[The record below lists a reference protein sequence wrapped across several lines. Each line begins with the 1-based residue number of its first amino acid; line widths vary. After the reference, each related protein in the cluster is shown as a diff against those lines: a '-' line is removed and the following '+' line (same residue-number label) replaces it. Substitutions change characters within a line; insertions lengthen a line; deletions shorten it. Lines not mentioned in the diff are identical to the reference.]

1 MTVTTTPATQEFF
14 NGTGSQTSF
23 TFNFKNSFEDDDAL
37 VYMWNTTTSKWDLK
51 VKDTDYS
58 QTGSIVSF
66 FTAPA
71 SGTGNV
77 MITRK
82 TDVVDPKVDYQ
93 PGSAVRA
100 TDLDNNQRQ
109 VIQRLQELENQL
121 LKNTSATLHGNLDL
135 NNYNIVNGDQVFAN
149 LHVAATPPENPT
161 NGTRW
166 FDTESG
172 RTYIYYTD
180 EDSSGWVDTTPT
192 YVQVGTSDEAL
203 PLAGGTMTGF
213 ITLHSDPSNTMHAAT
228 KQYVDAAAASG
239 LTDGDKGDITVASS
253 GTAWTIDDN
262 AVDAAAIADNAVG
275 TDQLAGIAKGGLI
288 HGDDNGNPAILSV
301 GSNGEVLKTNSS
313 GQIEWG
319 ATSGNGTVTQVGSTS
334 GGGLRTNTG
343 SDFTTSGTLG
353 IDVNAKGDLVVGT
366 ADNTVTNLTAGANGK
381 VLTADSAETSGLKWA
396 DASTTIADNS
406 VTGAK
411 IALGSDAQGDVM
423 YYNGTDW
430 ARLAAGTANH
440 FLQTKGAN
448 ANPVWA
454 SASAANTFTAS
465 YDSST
470 GVVTTRTIDEKLED
484 FLSVKDFGATGDGTT
499 DDTTAIQNAID
510 NTPNKPVYFPKG
522 TYRITSSLVINGT
535 REGIRGEG
543 PYSIISL
550 DVTSDTS
557 QRTPAIILKA
567 KDNTNTSEY
576 TRIENLHIKRG
587 TLSGS
592 DWTYT
597 SAPPFPTTPGKDDA
611 GVSIQGAPYSTPG
624 SGTGPGGVDRA
635 VIQDLRIG
643 GFSTGMYFNNVV
655 GLSVN
660 RVFVQQ
666 YAVYAESG
674 SITGNSGK
682 YCLGFH
688 FDGTPFA
695 DNSMSPLASIE
706 VTECEVDNTG
716 VSNSGSNT
724 NDTKSIGYYLYGKDL
739 RDIYLNGPETSKGKF
754 GIYAESSNTDWNW
767 DIQITRPIID
777 GFSQAGIHLQGLGGA
792 GSTTINGGYL
802 VGSGDCLWVEDCK
815 GVVITGGLQLLKS
828 GSAHSGVRLKNSSY
842 CSVLGNRFSNI
853 AYPISLDGSNY
864 NVASGNVINAHSTAD
879 TSTPNLVDAI
889 RLFNNAS
896 YNVIGSNIV
905 SGQSSNNQYTYWAN
919 VSSGSNENRFDSNK
933 GQYTGLRNDNGT
945 NNKWG
950 SASVDDI
957 VSFTGTLPT
966 GNNFYTFTDEND
978 SGMKRVTTNELALF
992 LDGTAGIT
1000 LKKAGANSNHE
1011 GLYVNTT
1018 ESMTNSTGYMHHING
1033 GVAIKSG
1040 SGTNISIT
1048 DSGKNQ
1054 RGRIGHAS
1062 GGSSGDVIFSSNSD
1076 YRLKENITPMK
1087 DNGVSPKCIERLK
1100 NLKPC
1105 YFSWKTDK
1113 EHKLQDGFIAHEV
1126 QEVVPNA
1133 VLGEKDGEEMQTLD
1147 PAKLVPV
1154 LTSAIKELTS
1164 RLEALEAK

>member
-23 TFNFKNSFEDDDAL
+23 TFNFTNSFEDDDAL
-37 VYMWNTTTSKWDLK
+37 VYVWNTTTSKWDLK
-51 VKDTDYS
+51 EKDTDYS
-58 QTGSIVSF
+58 QTGTIISF
-66 FTAPA
+66 FTAPET
-71 SGTGNV
+71 GTGNV

-93 PGSAVRA
+93 PGSSVRA
-100 TDLDNNQRQ
+100 QDLDNNQRQ

-121 LKNTSATLHGNLDL
+121 LNNSSAKLHGNLDL

-149 LHVAATPPENPT
+149 LHVSNTPPENPT

-180 EDSSGWVDTTPT
+180 VDSSDWVDTTPT

-213 ITLHSDPSNTMHAAT
+213 ITLHSNPTSSMHAAT
-228 KQYVDAAAASG
+228 KSYVDTATSSG
-239 LTDGDKGDITVASS
+239 LSDGDKGDITVASS
-253 GTAWTIDDN
+253 GTSWTIDDN

-288 HGDDNGNPAILSV
+288 HGNDSGDPAVLTV

-319 ATSGNGTVTQVGSTS
+319 SVTGNGTVTQIGATS
-334 GGGLRTNTG
+334 NGGLRTNTG

-381 VLTADSAETSGLKWA
+381 VLTADSGEASGLKWA

-411 IALGSDAQGDVM
+411 IALSGQAHGDVM

-430 ARLAAGTANH
+430 VVLGAGTTNH
-440 FLQTKGAN
+440 FLQTKGVDAD
-448 ANPVWA
+448 PVWA
-454 SASAANTFTAS
+454 SASAANTFTAA
-465 YDSST
+465 YKKQGENTSST
-470 GVVTTRTIDEKLED
+470 GVITTRTIDSKLED

-510 NTPNKPVYFPKG
+510 NNPNKPVYFPKG
-522 TYRITSSLVINGT
+522 TYRITSSLIIDST

-550 DVTSDTS
+550 DVTSNTS

-567 KDNTNTSEY
+567 PDNTNTSEFV
-576 TRIENLHIKRG
+576 RIENLHIKRG

-611 GVSIQGAPYSTPG
+611 GVSIQGADYY
-624 SGTGPGGVDRA
+624 GPGGVDRA

-682 YCLGFH
+682 YCIGFH

-716 VSNSGSNT
+716 VSNSGGNT

-739 RDIYLNGPETSKGKF
+739 RDIFLNGVETSKGKF

-767 DIQITRPIID
+767 NIHITRPIID
-777 GFSQAGIHLQGLGGA
+777 GFTQAGIHLQGLGGA
-792 GSTTINGGYL
+792 GSTTINDGYL

-815 GVVITGGLQLLKS
+815 GVVITGGTQFLKS

-842 CSVLGNRFSNI
+842 CSILGNRFSNI
-853 AYPISLDGSNY
+853 AYPISLDGSTY

-879 TSTPNLVDAI
+879 NSSPTLVDAI

-905 SGQSSNNQYTYWAN
+905 SGQSSGNQYTYWAN
-919 VSSGSNENRFDSNK
+919 VASGSNGNRFDSNK

-945 NNKWG
+945 DNKWG
-950 SASVDDI
+950 SASIDDI
-957 VSFTGTLPT
+957 VSFTGTLPS

-1000 LKKAGANSNHE
+1000 LKKAGEQGNHE
-1011 GLYVNTT
+1011 GLFVNTT
-1018 ESMTNSTGYMHHING
+1018 DSMTNSTGYMHHING

-1040 SGTNISIT
+1040 NGTNISIT

-1076 YRLKENITPMK
+1076 YRLKENISPMK
-1087 DNGVSPKCIERLK
+1087 DGLERLK

-1105 YFSWKTDK
+1105 YFSWKTDE
-1113 EHKLQDGFIAHEV
+1113 EHKLNDGFIAHEV